1 MTHGIFLSVASVL
14 AILATVAL
22 LVVLSSSVLRME
34 GIPGRRVVALFW
46 GCPAGTWL
54 VAVVATAAILSIR

>member
-22 LVVLSSSVLRME
+22 LAVLSSSVLRME
-34 GIPGRRVVALFW
+34 DIPERRVVALFW
-46 GCPAGTWL
+46 GCLAGTWL
-54 VAVVATAAILSIR
+54 VAVVAAAAILSIR